1 MTDALAHAA
10 AATELADAA
19 GGAALH
25 RHPRI
30 WLANALT
37 SLDRF
42 DEAERT
48 LHRGRREAERLGTG
62 WARPLLH
69 YYAAALLTLRGR
81 LDEAVAEA
89 DAGVTVAEQVTAYQL
104 TVPLLGMLTKLAV
117 LRGELDQARW
127 CLDRMTGLIGSGIT
141 APPEDVAWPRA
152 KLLIAEG
159 SFDQAFALST
169 QVYERPTL
177 VVQEPR
183 AAATLVGLA
192 VQVGDHGRAAAV
204 VEATS
209 RLARR
214 NPGLHAAAGAAAHAA
229 GVLHRDPRQLCAAVT
244 EFRQAGRPLALASAL
259 EDSALLGRDH
269 TDQSA
274 VRAWYD
280 EAMEL
285 FTASGA
291 HGARRQLQDGLGAWR
306 GAAPAPVEE
315 AAPCLPPLSP
325 AERAVALLV
334 GQGLTNI
341 VVGRRLHLSPHT
353 VDSHLRKIF
362 RKLDLHSRVELAAV
376 VARECHHN
384 PEVT

>member
-1 MTDALAHAA
+1 MLA
-10 AATELADAA
+10 
-19 GGAALH
+19 
-25 RHPRI
+25 
-30 WLANALT
+30 
-37 SLDRF
+37 
-42 DEAERT
+42 
-48 LHRGRREAERLGTG
+48 
-62 WARPLLH
+62 
-69 YYAAALLTLRGR
+69 
-81 LDEAVAEA
+81 
-89 DAGVTVAEQVTAYQL
+89 
-104 TVPLLGMLTKLAV
+104 KLAV
-117 LRGELDQARW
+117 LRGDLDQARW
-127 CLDRMTGLIGSGIT
+127 CLDRMAGLIGTGIT

-159 SFDQAFALST
+159 SFDQAFALIT

-192 VQVGDHGRAAAV
+192 VQVGEHDKAAAV

-229 GVLHRDPRQLCAAVT
+229 GVLHRDQRQLCAAVT
-244 EFRQAGRPLALASAL
+244 EFRRAGRPLALASAL
-259 EDSALLGRDH
+259 EDSTLLGRDN
-269 TDQSA
+269 TDQST
-274 VRAWYD
+274 VRGWYD
-280 EAMEL
+280 EALAL

-306 GAAPAPVEE
+306 GAAPTPAPAGEPV
-315 AAPCLPPLSP
+315 PCLPQLSS

-362 RKLDLHSRVELAAV
+362 MKLDLHSRVELAAV
-376 VARECHHN
+376 VARECQHN